1 MRKISCVLFLVF
13 CFGNVVCMTTEQDE
27 KLSKTNQALI
37 EAKRQ
42 KIETEIAQLKDHPW
56 AGQYYFGD
64 GLGANVSLTLAPEN
78 GFTITWYGCLGLY
91 DQNHGTVDW
100 DKDRNTLKMSFAFEV
115 EKGYIGRYASEYKPI
130 RWGERVYLI
139 SANEIVQFCNDINSG
154 REPRKGV
161 HGQSFLRRG
170 DEKKEA
176 EGKPVLPEEF
186 MPYLLDEPIDAAIV
200 SVKDVRETR
209 DIIDSRVF
217 ITTVFINKGKK
228 DGLAPG
234 MELYVMEPKNL
245 VESMKLTKVVET
257 QSEGEFRIWEC
268 RGLRTPTPAEGWQ
281 LSTRPSWWQ
290 DVQTAEKTEAVQ
302 DTKGDGLLRSIGRS
316 IGASIF
322 SGR

>member
-13 CFGNVVCMTTEQDE
+13 CFGNVACMATEQDE

-64 GLGANVSLTLAPEN
+64 GLGASVSLTLAPEN
-78 GFTITWYGCLGLY
+78 GFTVVWHGCLGLY
-91 DQNHGTVDW
+91 DQNHGTVNW

-130 RWGERVYLI
+130 RWDERIYLI
-139 SANEIVQFCNDINSG
+139 PANEIVQFCNDINSG
-154 REPRKGV
+154 SEPRKGV

-209 DIIDSRVF
+209 DRIDSRIF
-217 ITTVFINKGKK
+217 ITTVSINKGKK
-228 DGLAPG
+228 DGLTPG
-234 MELYVMEPKNL
+234 MKLYVMKPKNL
-245 VESMKLTKVVET
+245 VESMELTKVEET
-257 QSEGEFRIWEC
+257 QSEGEFRIWELP
-268 RGLRTPTPAEGWQ
+268 GLRTPTPAEGWQ
-281 LSTRPSWWQ
+281 LSTRPSWNRN
-290 DVQTAEKTEAVQ
+290 V
-302 DTKGDGLLRSIGRS
+302 R
-316 IGASIF
+316 
-322 SGR
+322 